1 MKRLCSAAA
10 VAALLV
16 PLPALADKIVGNPA
30 AGKAVFAANN
40 CGSCHALKAAHATG
54 AVSSNLDKKKPS
66 YATIVSVVANGKTKN
81 GLAMPAYKGTLTAKQ
96 IRDLAAFVY
105 TSTHK

>member
-1 MKRLCSAAA
+1 MKRLCSAVA

-16 PLPALADKIVGNPA
+16 PVPALAGKVAGNPA
-30 AGKAVFAANN
+30 AGKTVFAANS
-40 CGSCHALKAAHATG
+40 CGSCHALKAARATG